1 MWDKVTTEEA
11 SVYICQI
18 IYDLFC
24 THWYKVP
31 VGGAGAGKLQLQ
43 WILPEKKRKELR
55 GEGVAVVGVGGW
67 GGWVCRLAPLCH
79 TVSEGPMTRL
89 SRSDMMRSDGSF
101 LQNSSL
107 PLIHPYHRQKPP
119 SYCTPLTAL
128 CILELTSR
136 ANRAVLIKDHLASVQ
151 ISLIECQ
158 SGMFAC
164 RRGGKWA
171 VVLRAAA
178 ANTPGL
184 CSTFMRH

>member
-1 MWDKVTTEEA
+1 MSDYIWSFLHPLIQSSSWWSRSGEAAA
-11 SVYICQI
+11 SV
-18 IYDLFC
+18 DFPR
-24 THWYKVP
+24 K
-31 VGGAGAGKLQLQ
+31 KKK
-43 WILPEKKRKELR
+43 KKRIELR